1 MYVSKNVYKYQVNA
15 EYRKRKKK
23 EQTNSYYI
31 VSVMCYTFF
40 YMKYADDILSSVNL
54 LVFNSRNSPFIYMYL
69 SYDNDEDNRQYI

>member
-1 MYVSKNVYKYQVNA
+1 M
-15 EYRKRKKK
+15 R
-23 EQTNSYYI
+23 
-31 VSVMCYTFF
+31 YTFF